1 MKDERSLGIQSPRNN
16 WVIILVANPLG
27 VSGHPSSTPALL
39 FQNLPPTLG
48 CVWGAFSCT
57 DVPRSCISFLMVEL
71 FLKTAHPVL
80 CVDPEL
86 LTVAM
91 KAPAP
96 RLPGQST
103 HLFAAIQVTPTDS
116 GSCWRGVPSGC
127 CDPHSSLPLAPFQGP
142 LRDPP
147 SSLPLHDL
155 SPVLL
160 EQFFLLLL
168 LP

>member
-1 MKDERSLGIQSPRNN
+1 
-16 WVIILVANPLG
+16 
-27 VSGHPSSTPALL
+27 
-39 FQNLPPTLG
+39 
-48 CVWGAFSCT
+48 
-57 DVPRSCISFLMVEL
+57 MVEL